1 MESNGVSLQIHQQK
15 QPQYDDA
22 SYYQQQLLLINQAKQ
37 QQQLISSNNPLLFNK
52 HFQPSHLG
60 YDDFD
65 NQFMIPVQPNILQQT
80 NNLNGLNLNNYEIYT
95 DSHKMINNVN
105 KNGNNNQRIP
115 SLNGCKQNINGNHDR
130 PMLPPPPIPNNQ
142 ISDLQ
147 QIQQQMIKKK
157 LTDINIKQIGNGVN
171 HPHHDDNNYNHQ
183 QQQIEKSDSAD
194 LPPPP
199 SPPTVFGHNNYN
211 QNGNNNHIFSR
222 QQQHQQN
229 LNQQMNKLILN
240 EKQIDSSEFDMPLPP
255 PPIDLVDDYNQN
267 GHQNQ
272 ISPPLPPPLM
282 MNNNNGNNNNNNGS
296 LPPPPLLP
304 PLVESDTTSSSS
316 SISINNNS
324 NQTKTNS
331 SVNEEIKSARNCYLD
346 DINKRRFQLKSTQQK
361 DANNLADESRIK
373 ENNSNNNPNNDT
385 IQPFVN
391 NSDVAAIIDFI
402 RKFRPHVR
410 DSSDED
416 EENSDWD
423 D

>member
-1 MESNGVSLQIHQQK
+1 VESNGVSLQIHQQK

-105 KNGNNNQRIP
+105 KNGNNNQRIAN
-115 SLNGCKQNINGNHDR
+115 LNGFKQNINGNHDR

-171 HPHHDDNNYNHQ
+171 HGHPHHDDNNYNH

-199 SPPTVFGHNNYN
+199 SPPTVFGHVNYN
-211 QNGNNNHIFSR
+211 QNGNNNHNFSR
-222 QQQHQQN
+222 QQQH
-229 LNQQMNKLILN
+229 QQMNKLILN

-255 PPIDLVDDYNQN
+255 PPIDLVDEYNQN

-282 MNNNNGNNNNNNGS
+282 MNNNNGNNNNGS